1 MAFAGKSYNR
11 YINMC
16 IISLDIL
23 MIIPFRELNCVY
35 QFHGCYFHGCPICK
49 PNNCD
54 DKIKG
59 KSLNEKF
66 IKTKEIKEC
75 GSRNY
80 LGM

>member
-1 MAFAGKSYNR
+1 MAFAGKSNNR

-49 PNNCD
+49 PDNRD
-54 DKIKG
+54 DMVVQYVNLIIVMTWL
-59 KSLNEKF
+59 SNMY
-66 IKTKEIKEC
+66 T
-75 GSRNY
+75 
-80 LGM
+80 